1 MAAGDI
7 HTEGG
12 EVQKD
17 VRQLGGWNKLKKASN
32 LLYALWRLRL
42 LCQEMSWVASAI
54 RTVLAWLNNYANLLL
69 AIITVAYVYLTW
81 KTLKALERSSLR
93 EREAQHLADIKAQVV
108 SPIIQWLEFVIV
120 ETLRGRHD
128 PLIIMTAV
136 GHEPSLHAPRQ
147 LYPPVLK
154 IGGLSHDLY
163 EHAMHDHFETLNK
176 YRAFREMLEQFFGTF
191 VDFGNKLC
199 GVIQKLTSLAPY
211 DGDNSKNFVQCE
223 AVVQFCL
230 RAMLGGNE
238 PKFYTIPE
246 HTGFTIVTTCY
257 SSEVIARGPDAEI
270 QRWLA
275 ESKKLIAK
283 MWDAARFRE
292 TSQRTLEDAER
303 LRDTIRQIE
312 LTYGLPKECKY
323 VRD

>member
-1 MAAGDI
+1 
-7 HTEGG
+7 
-12 EVQKD
+12 
-17 VRQLGGWNKLKKASN
+17 
-32 LLYALWRLRL
+32 
-42 LCQEMSWVASAI
+42 MSWVASVI
-54 RTVLAWLNNYANLLL
+54 RVILAWLNNYANLLL
-69 AIITVAYVYLTW
+69 AIITAAYVYLTW

-108 SPIIQWLEFVIV
+108 SPIIQWLDFVIV

-128 PLIIMTAV
+128 PLVIMTAM
-136 GHEPSLHAPRQ
+136 GHDPSLHAPRR

-154 IGGLSHDLY
+154 IDGLSHDLF
-163 EHAMHDHFETLNK
+163 EHAMHDHFETLEK

-199 GVIQKLTSLAPY
+199 AVIQKLTSLAPY

-230 RAMLGGNE
+230 RAMLSGSE
-238 PKFYTIPE
+238 AKFYTTPE
-246 HTGFTIVTTCY
+246 QTGFTIVNTCY

-275 ESKKLIAK
+275 ESKKLIAR

-292 TSQRTLEDAER
+292 TTQRTLEDAER
-303 LRDTIRQIE
+303 LRDTIRQVE
-312 LTYGLPKECKY
+312 LTYALPKACKY